1 MKSKVS
7 VFHLYS
13 LTELASDRKY
23 LIRGKHMFKCQYWFQ
38 TVEHLKIT
46 CMNVRVLC
54 ICTTNTYPMLFFTN
68 PWWAL
73 LRILNPKVVM
83 QSVFPPS

>member
-1 MKSKVS
+1 MKSEVS

-38 TVEHLKIT
+38 TVEQLKIT
-46 CMNVRVLC
+46 MYEYS
-54 ICTTNTYPMLFFTN
+54 CTLYMYNKHVSYV
-68 PWWAL
+68 
-73 LRILNPKVVM
+73 ILH
-83 QSVFPPS
+83 